1 MLPYVLPERANVPPE
16 DGKSGLGNLG
26 EYLLTTRSAEMGGSD
41 PVYYCRWD
49 RLYHP

>member
-16 DGKSGLGNLG
+16 DGKSGLDNFG
-26 EYLLTTRSAEMGGSD
+26 EHLLTTRSAEMGGCD
-41 PVYYCRWD
+41 PVYHRRWD